1 MSESIKD
8 ELLRRAISVLKD
20 RGTDRTTRDPSDLT
34 WREFAT
40 SAIQITRYNSEDS
53 IRYNDGIFRVGVDR
67 SNKWAPIT
75 VDAIRI
81 KHNFSQVLNFNYDY
95 AVEALEVLRGLMV
108 LDDLADV

>member
-20 RGTDRTTRDPSDLT
+20 RGTDRTTRDPSDLI

-40 SAIQITRYNSEDS
+40 SAIQIT
-53 IRYNDGIFRVGVDR
+53 RYNDGIFRVGVDR